1 MQEPGQGENLSC
13 VIIFILV
20 YFSSQAAAVW
30 TGVLCYT
37 WYITFTW
44 ASQPN
49 KVKEILAKRAA
60 YFHIAAWSLP
70 LVFTIIILA
79 SNKVDGSYIS
89 GICFVG
95 YNSGLDKGLL
105 VFLPLCCSLT
115 VATFFAVKSVMLLLG
130 ILREVSKGVLPGEAG
145 TMVRRTVTRY

>member
-1 MQEPGQGENLSC
+1 M
-13 VIIFILV
+13 
-20 YFSSQAAAVW
+20 
-30 TGVLCYT
+30 LCYT

-115 VATFFAVKSVMLLLG
+115 VAGFFAVKSVLLLLD
-130 ILREVSKGVLPGEAG
+130 ILREVSKVMTNQKPALHVINIVDQ
-145 TMVRRTVTRY
+145 T

>member
-1 MQEPGQGENLSC
+1 MKLLTNR
-13 VIIFILV
+13 I
-20 YFSSQAAAVW
+20 A
-30 TGVLCYT
+30 GVLCYT

-115 VATFFAVKSVMLLLG
+115 VASFFAVKSVLLLLD
-130 ILREVSKGVLPGEAG
+130 ILREVTTRESFGNGAPG
-145 TMVRRTVTRY
+145 RRTGLLAKAWIRFPEGIPWGTP